1 MDSLHSTTAKQMAGF
16 MAWRLKFRQALETAD
31 LRRIPL
37 AWREHV
43 RVYQVAWARANQEL
57 EVDPRATAREA
68 VRAWLGAGAPP
79 S

>member
-1 MDSLHSTTAKQMAGF
+1 MDSLSTTDEQMAGF

-43 RVYQVAWARANQEL
+43 RVYQTAWVRANQEL
-57 EVDPRATAREA
+57 EVDPRAAARSA
-68 VRAWLGAGAPP
+68 VRAWLEAPP
-79 S
+79 G